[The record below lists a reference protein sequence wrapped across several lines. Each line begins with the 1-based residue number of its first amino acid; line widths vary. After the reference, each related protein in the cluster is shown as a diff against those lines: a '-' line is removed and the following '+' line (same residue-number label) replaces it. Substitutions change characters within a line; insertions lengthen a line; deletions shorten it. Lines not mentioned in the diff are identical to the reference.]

1 MNVRES
7 LHARPGTA
15 PAVLAAGAQ
24 ALQGDGETLVTP
36 EERARMIAEAAYY
49 LAERRGFEPGHE
61 LEDWL
66 AAEARIELELR
77 AAQD

>member
-7 LHARPGTA
+7 LHARPARA
-15 PAVLAAGAQ
+15 PAVIAAGAQ
-24 ALQGDGETLVTP
+24 ALHGDGETVVTP

-49 LAERRGFEPGHE
+49 LAERRGFAPGHE

-66 AAEARIELELR
+66 AAEAEIDRELV
-77 AAQD
+77 AAQE